1 MSVINN
7 LRGKVEFTPLGNKIK
22 VRVVGNLQCYRNK
35 PNAMRK
41 SFTTTILWH
50 QWIDIF
56 GSKDKVN
63 KFLKRNR
70 KITKVIPLTLLGYDY
85 CENFGRKSFVPTITT

>member
-1 MSVINN
+1 MVIND
-7 LRGKVEFTPLGNKIK
+7 LKAKVEFTPLGDKIK
-22 VRVVGNLQCYRNK
+22 FRVAGNLQCAHNR

-41 SFTTTILWH
+41 SITISKEWA

-56 GSKDKVN
+56 GSKDQVN

-70 KITKVIPLTLLGYDY
+70 KITKVVPLTNLGYDY
-85 CENFGRKSFVPTITT
+85 CENFGRPSFVPKVV